1 MSIFYTHSRFITL
14 DGDGKVWYIWMQ
26 ERTWT
31 NGSEQNTGKTSFIY
45 PKNNREENALWLVSH
60 SSTYRKPTRAV

>member
-1 MSIFYTHSRFITL
+1 MGLERYGIFGCRREPESVGVKKAPGR
-14 DGDGKVWYIWMQ
+14 
-26 ERTWT
+26 
-31 NGSEQNTGKTSFIY
+31 TSFIY